1 MAGAVVVLDSNVI
14 LRHLI
19 GDHPELSARADAVFE
34 LIKDGREFG
43 LVPEAVFAE
52 CIYVLEGPYSAT
64 RAAVAHWLSRL
75 LSYRGL
81 IGDHLPML
89 RESLSVYANSNVS
102 FVDAL
107 TLVTARRNGFELVTF
122 DERLKKLASRLAESR

>member
-1 MAGAVVVLDSNVI
+1 MAGDVVVLDSNVI

-19 GDHPELSARADAVFE
+19 GDHPELSARADAIFE
-34 LIKDGREFG
+34 PIKDGREYG

-52 CIYVLEGPYSAT
+52 CIYVLEGPYRAT
-64 RAAVAHWLSRL
+64 RAAVAHWLSQF

-81 IGDHLPML
+81 IGDHLPVL
-89 RESLSVYANSNVS
+89 RESLSVYAKSNVN

-107 TLVTARRNGFELVTF
+107 ALVTARRNGFELVTF
-122 DERLKKLASRLAESR
+122 DEQLKKLASRRPESH